1 MEAMRADYEQKLL
14 KLAEEKDL
22 ERESLRQTLQ
32 QKIDEL
38 LRLLEDEKQK
48 MGAEASVVSR
58 NSSSRLRRL
67 LRQSR
72 AKMRRFSI

>member
-1 MEAMRADYEQKLL
+1 MRADYEQKLL